1 MKKSNKTY
9 VYNPEQAK
17 FYIAN
22 GATVLDTGIHYKTHK
37 VFWVFD
43 FNATTPIFHKWC
55 LQMKHWYDIIK
66 ICKNREYIGTIYE
79 IDLSLLFT
87 YRMKGK

>member
-1 MKKSNKTY
+1 MGVYFGHPFLCNKMEDYKMKKSNKTY

-43 FNATTPIFHKWC
+43 FNATTEIFHKWC
-55 LQMKHWYDIIK
+55 VQK
-66 ICKNREYIGTIYE
+66 REYM
-79 IDLSLLFT
+79 L
-87 YRMKGK
+87 

>member
-22 GATVLDTGIHYKTHK
+22 GATVLDTGIHYRTHK

-55 LQMKHWYDIIK
+55 VQK
-66 ICKNREYIGTIYE
+66 REYM
-79 IDLSLLFT
+79 L
-87 YRMKGK
+87 

>member
-1 MKKSNKTY
+1 MPPKQNRILLKQGVTFRYPFFTRQNGGYKMKKSNKTY

-43 FNATTPIFHKWC
+43 FNATTPIFHQWC
-55 LQMKHWYDIIK
+55 LQVKH
-66 ICKNREYIGTIYE
+66 
-79 IDLSLLFT
+79 
-87 YRMKGK
+87 